1 MVDLAR
7 PDSLRSDALRN
18 RAALLTVARE
28 HLDRGE
34 PAQLNTVAREAGVG
48 VGTAYRH
55 FPTQQH
61 LLEAL
66 AIDAFEAML
75 DRVRDAVAVPD
86 VEAAVRGVVTEAF
99 RGLMGD
105 PALGDLLTGGTF
117 SCADT
122 AALAGDLVDSIGALL
137 ERGAAAG
144 VVRSDVRPDDLRRL
158 VCGMRQAATAGGV
171 RVSDPDRYVEIL
183 LAGLRP
189 ASPGNA

>member
-1 MVDLAR
+1 MTIAMAR
-7 PDSLRSDALRN
+7 PEALRSDAQRN
-18 RAALLTVARE
+18 RTALLDVARSFLE
-28 HLDRGE
+28 RGE
-34 PAQLNTVAREAGVG
+34 QPLLNAVAHEAGVG

-99 RGLMGD
+99 RGLVGD

-122 AALAGDLVDSIGALL
+122 AALAGDLVVSVDALL
-137 ERGAAAG
+137 ARARAEGLARA
-144 VVRSDVRPDDLRRL
+144 DVDADDLRRL
-158 VCGMRQAATAGGV
+158 LCGMRAAAVAGGS
-171 RVSDPDRYVEIL
+171 RVHDPERYVEVL

-189 ASPGNA
+189 A

>member
-1 MVDLAR
+1 MTDLAR

-18 RAALLTVARE
+18 RAVLLAVARD

-34 PAQLNTVAREAGVG
+34 QAQLNTVAREAGVG

-75 DRVRDAVAVPD
+75 DRVRDAVALDDP
-86 VEAAVRGVVTEAF
+86 EAAVRGVVTEAF
-99 RGLMGD
+99 RGLMDD

-122 AALAGDLVDSIGALL
+122 MELAGDLVASVGSLL

-144 VVRSDVRPDDLRRL
+144 VVRTDVGPDDLRRL

-171 RVSDPDRYVEIL
+171 QVTEPDRYVEIL

-189 ASPGNA
+189 LPG